1 MNMLR
6 LFLTSLFFIISIC
19 SSSILNAQ
27 DFLAPIDLEKA
38 ILKINIKPLAA
49 PSDSERIKASYEI
62 QDLLLEGLLNPIS
75 YNYPFDSLR
84 YSTIAIASHKDA
96 DARIFTF
103 NTILLNGKFMHFGV
117 IQQRIKKQVKTFILL
132 DTSENLPKD
141 CEDETFTINKWP
153 GALYY
158 QMQPYKF
165 QGKNLILLMGFD
177 GHNSNSNRSFLDVL
191 YFEDGE
197 PLFGFPLFRDNEEDP
212 SSSNRVVFEYHK
224 SAQMVL
230 RYQPEEKIIVLDH
243 LGPAYEKVRGN
254 KAYYIPTGDYD
265 GYPLTGKSLIKK
277 SLTTMAFAQDP
288 KPLDP
293 KLLPL
298 PEDLQP
304 KSPEDKSK
312 DKSIE
317 TKKSS
322 DEPESDSEPAE
333 KKSPVK
339 PKLEKPKVEK
349 NPEQKTEKKK
359 PAKKSDDD
367 DDDDDD
373 DEDEDN

>member
-1 MNMLR
+1 MVR
-6 LFLTSLFFIISIC
+6 FLSIAVFFLISIIFP
-19 SSSILNAQ
+19 SDLKAQ
-27 DFLAPIDLEKA
+27 DFLAPIDLEKT
-38 ILKINIKPLAA
+38 ILKINLKPLAA

-62 QDLLLEGLLNPIS
+62 QDLLLEGLLNPLS
-75 YNYPFDSLR
+75 FGYPFDSLR

-96 DARIFTF
+96 DARIFSF

-117 IQQRIKKQVKTFILL
+117 IQQRIKKQVRTFILL
-132 DTSENLPKD
+132 DTAENLPKD
-141 CEDETFTINKWP
+141 CEDETYTLNKWP

-165 QGKNLILLMGFD
+165 QGKNLMLLMGFD
-177 GHNSNSNRSFLDVL
+177 GHNSNSNRSILDVL

-197 PLFGFPLFRDNEEDP
+197 PVFGFPLFRDNEEDP

-230 RYQPEEKIIVLDH
+230 RYQPEDKVIVLDH

-293 KLLPL
+293 KLLPI

-304 KSPEDKSK
+304 KSPEDKTIDTEKSTDEPDSESK
-312 DKSIE
+312 STEK
-317 TKKSS
+317 KKS
-322 DEPESDSEPAE
+322 
-333 KKSPVK
+333 
-339 PKLEKPKVEK
+339 EKPKVEK
-349 NPEQKTEKKK
+349 PKVEKKPEPKTEKKK

-367 DDDDDD
+367 EDDDDDD
-373 DEDEDN
+373 DDDDNED

>member
-1 MNMLR
+1 
-6 LFLTSLFFIISIC
+6 
-19 SSSILNAQ
+19 
-27 DFLAPIDLEKA
+27 
-38 ILKINIKPLAA
+38 
-49 PSDSERIKASYEI
+49 
-62 QDLLLEGLLNPIS
+62 
-75 YNYPFDSLR
+75 
-84 YSTIAIASHKDA
+84 
-96 DARIFTF
+96 
-103 NTILLNGKFMHFGV
+103 
-117 IQQRIKKQVKTFILL
+117 
-132 DTSENLPKD
+132 
-141 CEDETFTINKWP
+141 
-153 GALYY
+153 
-158 QMQPYKF
+158 
-165 QGKNLILLMGFD
+165 MGFD

-349 NPEQKTEKKK
+349 NPEPKTEKKK